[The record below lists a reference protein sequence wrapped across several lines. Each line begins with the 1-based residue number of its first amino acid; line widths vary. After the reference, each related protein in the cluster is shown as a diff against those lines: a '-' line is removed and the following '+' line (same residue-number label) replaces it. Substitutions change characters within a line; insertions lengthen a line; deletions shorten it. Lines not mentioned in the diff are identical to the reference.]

1 MRPFFENVVDA
12 IRASAAERG
21 ASVRQARWQTR
32 AVLAQQ
38 RARRQAAVQSMRWA
52 LRKNR
57 AAVIESVKAALAPV
71 VAAPAASPT
80 RPGTD
85 AHQGPPPRRSVWDF
99 LSEPAHERPV
109 DEARQQ
115 LERQVLEYIV
125 SHPNGVRALD
135 IGNRLGVDWRRVL
148 AVAHT
153 LVEGGVVDQVNDEF
167 YPAGK
172 VSGSW

>member
-21 ASVRQARWQTR
+21 ASVRQARWETR

-57 AAVIESVKAALAPV
+57 AAVIESVKAA
-71 VAAPAASPT
+71 ASPT

-85 AHQGPPPRRSVWDF
+85 GHQGPPPRRSVWDF

-125 SHPNGVRALD
+125 SHPDGVRALD